1 MTIETICT
9 RCIEAVTNAGYS
21 DATIFNY
28 KGVIRRFKTF
38 CSERGVTDYSSEI
51 GKQYAADVISKKT
64 GKFSLNRCHTQGRFF
79 RLIDSYNRS
88 GAFDFSMQKHGKIQP
103 NNPMHQQFMLNIR
116 DIWVKYMIMIIR
128 FIFMSMVCIV
138 CSNS

>member
-1 MTIETICT
+1 MKEKFFGIVFILEVLRKRRYFKMTIETICT
-9 RCIEAVTNAGYS
+9 RCIKAVTNAGYS

-79 RLIDSYNRS
+79 RQIDSYNRS
-88 GAFDFSMQKHGKIQP
+88 GLLIFLCKSMENTTKKPHVSAD
-103 NNPMHQQFMLNIR
+103 L
-116 DIWVKYMIMIIR
+116 
-128 FIFMSMVCIV
+128 C
-138 CSNS
+138 